1 MSKKRL
7 ILLGDSH
14 CAGFG
19 TEWPDLYKFIGP
31 VPLEFNQHSWLR
43 TIRQGQDNL
52 PKLAQEFVQAMAPK
66 IIGTPAE
73 DEMTSIREKLSWGK
87 LLADKIGVE
96 YENISFDAI
105 SNKDLYRR
113 IIKEPFWKGDPI
125 NMDLSNATILVGITE
140 PSNIL
145 TYEAPPRSQ
154 QLKNVTLEQLAL
166 DIISIKNFIENR
178 GGKMLYFHVDS
189 YPTQL
194 YNPATNPYYM
204 EMIPYLVMQQSFTS
218 KLTKAYQYRR
228 FDGKHFDRGTQKMLA
243 DIMFKQLDHTDN
255 LRIFTE

>member
-66 IIGTPAE
+66 IIGSPAE

-166 DIISIKNFIENR
+166 DIISIKNFIENLKQYYHNSKQFYLNR
-178 GGKMLYFHVDS
+178 PITYKHFLTILRQVCNHLCIPYTS
-189 YPTQL
+189 KIL
-194 YNPATNPYYM
+194 YNK
-204 EMIPYLVMQQSFTS
+204 S
-218 KLTKAYQYRR
+218 KYNIIYIIFL
-228 FDGKHFDRGTQKMLA
+228 DGIEYEEIV
-243 DIMFKQLDHTDN
+243 DISN
-255 LRIFTE
+255 NV